1 MDNQP
6 VTERLLAALAWC
18 QPATGWQ
25 GLEAEL
31 QTTITRQ
38 TSKTPQPGARPTDTP
53 VPFNVAA
60 SDAAG
65 FLRWLLASWVDTLL
79 TGDDVPPRNTI
90 TACAAWLTRHMDRID
105 THDACADIESEI
117 CDAIHRALNSLDART
132 ARHYAGPCPT
142 CTHDMYTHL
151 GGDTAECR
159 TCDTKHDGRLEWREG
174 KLEEA
179 KQAPLTRKDLLTA
192 LPAVYEIEIS
202 AQRFD
207 TWVRRGKIVAT
218 YRVWLFK
225 EPDPRP
231 PTYRVCDVQ
240 TLMAAQAAQ
249 DEKKVIR

>member
-1 MDNQP
+1 MTD
-6 VTERLLAALAWC
+6 RLLAALAWC

-25 GLEAEL
+25 GLQAEL

-79 TGDDVPPRNTI
+79 DDDDVPPHNTI
-90 TACAAWLTRHMDRID
+90 TACAGWLVAHMDRID
-105 THDACADIESEI
+105 THDAAADIESEI

-151 GGDTAECR
+151 GGDSAECR
-159 TCDTKHDGRLEWREG
+159 SCDTKHDGRLEWREG

-179 KQAPLTRKDLLTA
+179 KSAPLTRAQLLIA
-192 LPAVYEIEIS
+192 LPAVYEIQLS
-202 AQRFD
+202 AN
-207 TWVRRGKIVAT
+207 TLGSWITRRQLQPV
-218 YRVWLFK
+218 YQVWLSK
-225 EPDPRP
+225 TPDPRP
-231 PTYRVCDVQ
+231 ARFRVCDVEA
-240 TLMAAQAAQ
+240 LMRKAAAA
-249 DEKKVIR
+249 DEKKIIR